1 VNPVMYI
8 FANRGLKMSP
18 GKLAAQCCH
27 AAIEAYIVSDDD
39 MIRRWRHGGH
49 YTKIILQAEDEQQM
63 ANIEQYLQERG
74 FKTKQIIDE
83 GRTEVRPF
91 SRTALG
97 VAIVDKDKPH
107 VAESFSEFR
116 TYKPLP
122 EDNVVLAKNRLH
134 AVWLILKESLASPRT
149 NTLIR
154 FKN

>member
-1 VNPVMYI
+1 MNPVMYI

-27 AAIEAYIVSDDD
+27 AAVEAFRISDED
-39 MIRRWRHGGH
+39 MIRRWYHGGH
-49 YTKIILQAEDEQQM
+49 YTKIILSVEDELQM
-63 ANIEQYLQERG
+63 ANIEKYLQERG
-74 FKTKQIIDE
+74 FKTVQIIDE

-97 VAIVDKDKPH
+97 VEIVDKDKPH

-122 EDNVVLAKNRLH
+122 TENVVYAKNRLH
-134 AVWLILKESLASPRT
+134 GLWLIFKESFASPRT
-149 NTLIR
+149 TTLIR
-154 FKN
+154 FKS